1 MGPKRPELKKHGFFT
16 PNDNRLKKRD
26 YYRKYEQFKKKW
38 PQMRQANLFT
48 IDYSPNIPDV
58 GETTDTFI
66 AETTFTALD
75 WMILD
80 YSHSNADF

>member
-1 MGPKRPELKKHGFFT
+1 
-16 PNDNRLKKRD
+16 
-26 YYRKYEQFKKKW
+26 
-38 PQMRQANLFT
+38 MRQANLFT
-48 IDYSPNIPDV
+48 IDYSQNIPDV
-58 GETTDTFI
+58 GETSNTFI